1 MLNFILYPL
10 GSNKNTEL
18 IKRISETENAFLV
31 VPEQCAFEYEALYL
45 STLKSEKF
53 HKIKILSFRTLCR
66 YIFRNLG
73 GLAGEY
79 ADETT
84 KLITL
89 RIAVNQVADRLSIY
103 KKSISHIG
111 FLQKLL
117 ELFSELKNADI
128 TPADFEEA
136 LPKATGNITSEKSTE
151 LNLIY
156 SVYHGLLAGNFRDS
170 LDDLAFAAEKVQFES
185 LFEGTNIFFDEFS
198 SFSSA
203 QKQLMRTLMEDGA
216 NITVALTMSENKH
229 DNRFFITNETKAELT
244 TLANLAGIDIAEDF
258 VVTETHILPML
269 NELSEIAFTH
279 SDKTLPENDAVRA
292 IVCENEYEE
301 TKRLFCEISRLVREE
316 NYRYKDIFVFCR
328 NSELYLPIARG
339 ASKNWD
345 VPIFTDARVPAN
357 NTPIMR
363 VAKAL
368 IKLTATPS
376 AGNFISVLKSADT
389 KFNLDEICIF
399 ENYLFT
405 WDIGSDALKNPFF
418 AHPRGFCE
426 EWTEDDRN
434 TLEIAETI
442 RQSLF
447 DVCKVL
453 SSAKSTQEYCRS
465 LVSCLSTLGVDNTS
479 ANNKAPFELLQG
491 ILEKVVRF
499 ESVIK
504 DEQLLELLTFTIDT
518 ADFGIIPKSSDCVS
532 FGTPGR
538 SIPINPK
545 VVFILGANETDFPKF
560 SENTTLLGES
570 DRKVLI
576 KAGLSLL
583 PTDDKHLCGKEV
595 SSALNAISASSERLC
610 IMARRGDIS
619 GNQIGVSKIF
629 NHFQVVENN
638 SSDENMLYTKGTAF
652 SYFAEHFTE
661 NTETVAALSTIFQN
675 DNRLSALEH
684 FHKKKAFA
692 LTDQDLLQKEFPDR
706 LSLSP
711 SRIEA
716 FARCPFSYFCKYSLA
731 LSPRTRAEL
740 DALANGSLIHDLI
753 YAVTKDFDNFLEFS
767 IEELSDKIHTETTLL
782 INSRFGTAAANPA
795 RFMFLIDRAKS
806 AVFHLCL
813 GLKTQFEGSRF
824 TPAKFEVP
832 IPPITLGEEDK
843 KLSLVGKVDRVDT
856 AEISGINYLRVID
869 YKSGGKE
876 FSLADVNAGLSIQ
889 MSLYLSALLK
899 SDEFKDFFP
908 AGVLYT
914 PTGKGSTDFVNKGRT
929 IPEDKLKASFRSLY
943 KQNGLVLDSPAM
955 SVETENVKL
964 KSDHLLSVSEF
975 EKLDEFILKK
985 IRELSARM
993 FAGDIAPCP
1002 TSSEKSQSSPCAYC
1016 DYKNICQNEA
1026 DHASPTPISKEDM
1039 LS

>member
-1 MLNFILYPL
+1 MLKFILSPI
-10 GSNKNTEL
+10 GGNKNAEL

-89 RIAVNQVADRLSIY
+89 RIAINQVADRLNIY
-103 KKSISHIG
+103 KKSILHIG

-136 LPKATGNITSEKSTE
+136 LPKVASSLSSGKSSE

-156 SVYHGLLAGNFRDS
+156 SVYHGLLAESFRDS

-185 LFEGTNIFFDEFS
+185 LFDRANIFFDEFS

-203 QKQLMRTLMEDGA
+203 QKQLMRALLEDGA
-216 NITVALTMSENKH
+216 NITVALTMSENKN

-244 TLANLAGIDIAEDF
+244 ALANLAGTDIAEDF
-258 VVTETHILPML
+258 IVTEMRIPPML
-269 NELSEIAFTH
+269 SELSKIAFTH
-279 SDKTLPENDAVRA
+279 SDKTLPENDSVQA

-363 VAKAL
+363 IAKAL
-368 IKLTATPS
+368 IKLTAAPS
-376 AGNFISVLKSADT
+376 SGNFISVLKSADT
-389 KFNLDEICIF
+389 KFSLDEICVF

-405 WDIGSDALKNPFF
+405 WDIRSDALKNPFF

-426 EWTEDDRN
+426 EWSKDDTN
-434 TLEIAETI
+434 TLEIAENI

-447 DVCKVL
+447 DVCKTL
-453 SSAKSTQEYCRS
+453 SSAKSAQEYCQS
-465 LVSCLSTLGVDNTS
+465 LISALSTLKVDS
-479 ANNKAPFELLQG
+479 ASVDNKAPLELLQG
-491 ILEKVVRF
+491 ILEKIVRF

-504 DEQLLELLTFTIDT
+504 DEQLLDLLTFTIDT
-518 ADFGIIPKSSDCVS
+518 ADFGIIPKTSDCVS

-538 SIPINPK
+538 SIPINSK
-545 VVFILGANETDFPKF
+545 VVFILGASETDFPKL

-570 DRKVLI
+570 DRKALI

-595 SSALNAISASSERLC
+595 LSALNAISASSERLY
-610 IMARRGDIS
+610 IMARKGDIS

-629 NHFQVVENN
+629 NHLKVVKN
-638 SSDENMLYTKGTAF
+638 SSDEKDMLNTKGTAF

-661 NTETVAALSTIFQN
+661 NTETVAALSTIFQS
-675 DNRLSALEH
+675 DSRLSALEH

-692 LTDQDLLQKEFPDR
+692 LTDQKLLQKEFPDK

-753 YAVTKDFDNFLEFS
+753 YAVTKDFDNFLELS
-767 IEELSDKIHTETTLL
+767 IEELSEKIHTETTLL

-832 IPPITLGEEDK
+832 IPPITLKEGEK

-856 AEISGINYLRVID
+856 AEINGVNYLRVID

-889 MSLYLSALLK
+889 MPLYLSALLK
-899 SDEFKDFFP
+899 SEEFKDFFP

-914 PTGKGSTDFVNKGRT
+914 PTGKGNTDFVNKGRE
-929 IPEDKLKASFRSLY
+929 IPEDKLQASFRSLY

-955 SVETENVKL
+955 SAETENVKL
-964 KSDHLLSVSEF
+964 KSDHLLSVPEF
-975 EKLDEFILKK
+975 EKLDEFILNK
-985 IRELSARM
+985 IQELSARM

-1016 DYKNICQNEA
+1016 DYKNICQNKA
-1026 DHASPTPISKEDM
+1026 DPASPTSISKEDM